1 MKSLPML
8 YCDMD
13 GVLADFKKAAEK
25 ITGLP
30 ITQWQN
36 STKSEKWNPIR
47 NKRDFWETLPWTSDG
62 KSLWNYIKKYKPHIL
77 SAYVDRAVDPNCISG
92 KTKWARRNLGLGP
105 NRLALVKRSN
115 KQHYAQTGYKSPAVL
130 IDDYRPNVEQF
141 TRRGGIGIHHTS
153 ASNSIRELKKLGY

>member
-1 MKSLPML
+1 MKPLPML

-25 ITGLP
+25 VTGLP

-36 STKSEKWNPIR
+36 TSKRSKWNPIL
-47 NKRDFWETLPWTSDG
+47 NKKDFWETLPWTSDG
-62 KSLWNYIKKYKPHIL
+62 KTLWNYIKKYKPHIL
-77 SAYVDRAVDPNCISG
+77 SAYTDVDPNCISG
-92 KTKWARRNLGLGP
+92 KKKWARRNLGLGP

-115 KQHYAQTGYKSPAVL
+115 KQNYAQTGYRSPAVL
-130 IDDYRPNVEQF
+130 IDDYKPNVEQF
-141 TRRGGIGIHHTS
+141 RRRGGIGIHHTS

>member
-25 ITGLP
+25 VTGLP
-30 ITQWQN
+30 VTQWQN

-47 NKRDFWETLPWTSDG
+47 NKKDFWETLPWTSDG

-77 SAYVDRAVDPNCISG
+77 SAYVDRSVDPNCISG
-92 KTKWARRNLGLGP
+92 KTKWARRNLGLEKENEKEWSTDQG
-105 NRLALVKRSN
+105 
-115 KQHYAQTGYKSPAVL
+115 
-130 IDDYRPNVEQF
+130 VEF
-141 TRRGGIGIHHTS
+141 EGNYESSLDIF
-153 ASNSIRELKKLGY
+153 